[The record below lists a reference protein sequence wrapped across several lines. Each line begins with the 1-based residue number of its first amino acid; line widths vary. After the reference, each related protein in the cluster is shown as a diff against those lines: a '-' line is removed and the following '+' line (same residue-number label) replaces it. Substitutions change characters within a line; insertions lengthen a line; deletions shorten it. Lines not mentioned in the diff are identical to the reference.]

1 MACAS
6 ETHAKK
12 AKILIVDDHP
22 LVREGLVA
30 RISAQTDLE
39 VCGEA
44 ADVDDA
50 LALVESKHPELVI
63 VDLTLRSSNGLA
75 FIKKVNHDDPTTKML
90 VVSAHDESLLAE
102 RALRAGAHGYVN
114 KQEAQGKVLDAIRA
128 VLRGERYVSP
138 LVTQRLL
145 GRAAGGKRIT
155 GGVESLSNRELEIFE
170 LIGQGKST
178 RSIAEQLH
186 LSVHTI
192 ETHRENI
199 RIKLGVQ
206 SGTELLQHAVQWVL
220 EGR

>member
-1 MACAS
+1 LR
-6 ETHAKK
+6 K

-22 LVREGLVA
+22 LVREGLAA
-30 RISAQTDLE
+30 RISAQIDLE

-44 ADVDDA
+44 CDVDDA
-50 LALVESKHPELVI
+50 LALLESTQPELMI
-63 VDLTLRSSNGLA
+63 VDLTLQHSSGLA
-75 FIKKVNHDDPTTKML
+75 LIKKVHQVDPRTRML

-114 KQEAQGKVLDAIRA
+114 KQEAQGKVLDAIRT
-128 VLRGERYVSP
+128 VLRGERYVSSI
-138 LVTQRLL
+138 VTQRLL
-145 GRAAGGKRIT
+145 GHAVGGKRVA

-170 LIGQGKST
+170 LIGSGKST

-199 RIKLGVQ
+199 RIKLGVHN
-206 SGTELLQHAVQWVL
+206 GIELVRHAVQWVL
-220 EGR
+220 EGP